1 METTAVVFER
11 PGTLGL
17 KQLALSP
24 PTEGDVRVE
33 VAWSGIST
41 GTERLLWTGTMP
53 AFPGLGYPLVPG
65 YEAVGRVIQAGA
77 RSGRTVGDQVFV
89 GGAHCFPDVR
99 CLFGS
104 TARQLV
110 VPGARTHVVAPSLGR
125 RATLLALAATAYNAL
140 RGGRGLLPDL
150 IVGHGAL
157 GRLLARLT
165 MLLDPGRVP
174 TVWEKHPLRADG
186 ARGYP
191 VIDGR
196 DDARHDYQAI
206 CDVSGDIALIDPL
219 IGRLAPGGELCLAG
233 FYSAETIAFRFT
245 PAFMRGA
252 RLRIAAQWQPS
263 DLVAVTTLA
272 NSGALSLDD
281 ILTHHTVADDACA
294 AYTTAFDDPSC
305 IKMVLDW
312 RHVA

>member
-1 METTAVVFER
+1 VDTTAVVFER
-11 PGTLGL
+11 PGALGL
-17 KQLALSP
+17 QRLTLSP
-24 PTEGDVRVE
+24 PSDGDVVVDVE
-33 VAWSGIST
+33 WTGIST

-53 AFPGLGYPLVPG
+53 AFPGMGYPLVPG
-65 YEAVGRVIQAGA
+65 YEAVGRVVEAGA
-77 RSGRTVGDQVFV
+77 TSGRRVGDPVFV

-104 TARQLV
+104 SARHLV
-110 VPGARTHVVAPSLGR
+110 VPGARTQLLEPTLGD

-165 MLLDPGRVP
+165 MILDPARVP
-174 TVWEKHPLRADG
+174 TVWENNGIRMHG

-191 VIDGR
+191 VIDASADNRR
-196 DDARHDYQAI
+196 DYHAI
-206 CDVSGDIALIDPL
+206 CDVSGDLSLIDPL

-233 FYSAETIAFRFT
+233 FYSAESIAFRFT

-252 RLRIAAQWQPS
+252 RIRIAAQWQPS
-263 DLVAVTTLA
+263 DLVAVTALA
-272 NSGALSLDD
+272 NSGALALDD
-281 ILTHHTVADDACA
+281 IITHHTVAEEA
-294 AYTTAFDDPSC
+294 ASAYATAFEDPSC
-305 IKMVLDW
+305 VKMVLDW
-312 RHVA
+312 SHVS